1 MDLTHTNNRQ
11 ELITEIYEKVDR
23 AFEDS
28 AFIDIPQITRDL
40 FEMEGTVQELLG
52 TTQFNAVCEA
62 VDFLIEEGSIY
73 FDSANGHLVRV

>member
-28 AFIDIPQITRDL
+28 AFIDVPQVTRDI
-40 FEMEGTVQELLG
+40 FEMEGTVKELLG
-52 TTQFNAVCEA
+52 TPQFNAVCEA
-62 VDFLIEEGSIY
+62 VDFLIDEGSIY
-73 FDSANGHLVRV
+73 FDASNGHLVRV

>member
-28 AFIDIPQITRDL
+28 AFIDIPQLTRDL

-52 TTQFNAVCEA
+52 TPQFNAVCEA
-62 VDFLIEEGSIY
+62 VDFLIDEGSIY
-73 FDSANGHLVRV
+73 FDPSNGHLVRV

>member
-28 AFIDIPQITRDL
+28 AFIDIPQLTRDL

-52 TTQFNAVCEA
+52 TPQFNAVCEA
-62 VDFLIEEGSIY
+62 VDFLIDEGSIY
-73 FDSANGHLVRV
+73 FDSSNGHLVRV

>member
-28 AFIDIPQITRDL
+28 AFIDIPQITRDI
-40 FEMEGTVQELLG
+40 FEMEGTVKELLG
-52 TTQFNAVCEA
+52 TPQFNAVCEA
-62 VDFLIEEGSIY
+62 VDFLIDEGSIY
-73 FDSANGHLVRV
+73 FDASNGHLVRV